1 MQCRTVRVGW
11 TNENENPSG
20 LGRSGQLTRL
30 PLATWTGLPLEGW
43 GLQGLAPRIRGDQP
57 YRNCPVS
64 GRMANKS
71 EPKPFCSEGVE
82 KNGGRRAK
90 PGFCLKH
97 AAGMWETRIH
107 GQSQG
112 RL

>member
-71 EPKPFCSEGVE
+71 EPNPFAPKAWKRTVVGELS
-82 KNGGRRAK
+82 
-90 PGFCLKH
+90 PGFV
-97 AAGMWETRIH
+97 
-107 GQSQG
+107 
-112 RL
+112 